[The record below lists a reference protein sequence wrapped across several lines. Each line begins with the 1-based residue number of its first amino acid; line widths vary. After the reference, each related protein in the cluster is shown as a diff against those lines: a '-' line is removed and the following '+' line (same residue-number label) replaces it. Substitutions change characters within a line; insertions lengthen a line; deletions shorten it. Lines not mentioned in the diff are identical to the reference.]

1 MTQAAAANTT
11 GFEYLPPTR
20 SRTRWIRNFIRRE
33 PLGTIGAVLIL
44 IIVLAAVS
52 APLVTTDNPQAFSA
66 DVLKSPSTDHF
77 FGTTREGKDVY
88 SRVVYGARVS
98 LKVGVAT
105 VVISLLGGTALALV
119 AGFLGGAV
127 DWILSRLAEILIT
140 FPAILFALTIRT
152 SFGKDIPEN
161 LPGISRGELLVIIAI
176 CVVFTP
182 VIFRVMRGA
191 VLEQRN
197 ALYIESARVLGA
209 SQMRIM
215 VRHILPNLAGLMIIL
230 TSTTLPAAILLESG
244 LSFLGVGVEVGTPS
258 WGADLSGS
266 ARSFFARAP
275 WIAVFPGLALSIA
288 VLAFNLLG
296 DSLRDTLDP
305 RLRGKI

>member
-1 MTQAAAANTT
+1 MTQATALEQP
-11 GFEYLPPTR
+11 GFEYIPASR
-20 SRTRWIRNFIRRE
+20 SRTKSLRDFIRRE

-44 IIVLAAVS
+44 LVVLFAIA
-52 APLVTTDNPQAFSA
+52 APLISTHNPQQFSG
-66 DVLKSPSTDHF
+66 DVLKSPSGDHF

-88 SRVVYGARVS
+88 SRVIYGARVS

-105 VVISLLGGTALALV
+105 VLISLIGGTALALL

-127 DWILSRLAEILIT
+127 DWFLSRTAEILISL
-140 FPAILFALTIRT
+140 PQILFALTLRT
-152 SFGKDIPEN
+152 AFREDVPDN
-161 LPGISRGELLVIIAI
+161 VPGISRGELLVIISI
-176 CVVFTP
+176 CIVFTP
-182 VIFRVMRGA
+182 IIFRVMRGA

-197 ALYIESARVLGA
+197 TAYIESARVLGA
-209 SQMRIM
+209 SQVRIM
-215 VRHILPNLAGLMIIL
+215 VRHILPNLAGLIIIL
-230 TSTTLPAAILLESG
+230 SSTTLPAAILLESG

-266 ARSFFARAP
+266 ARSFFVRAP
-275 WIAVFPGLALSIA
+275 WIAIFPGLALSIA

>member
-44 IIVLAAVS
+44 IIVLAAVA

-209 SQMRIM
+209 SQVRIM